1 MSDIKFKEKDYAEL
15 LLKKGLISKNFGTEM
30 KILAKYFKSLGK
42 KPKEREKLLYEFCEN
57 YVTDFSRVLYFK
69 KINSALN
76 YARKKENVLINI
88 DQIEITKNELEVI
101 DSLDV
106 GHVQKKLCFT
116 LLTLNKLYSTIHET
130 KYGEKSEE
138 HFYGGNNKK
147 YKELI
152 DSSHTSLTANKLHL
166 IIGEL
171 AAKGIVE
178 IRNKGFIKLS
188 FIYEINPDSEVTILI
203 NSFNDIG
210 LYYDLYTNQPRV
222 KQCSACNTPIKIKSN
237 KTKYCSS
244 CAKEIKSIQVRNLAR
259 ESMRKIRSKNVNKIE
274 KR

>member
-15 LLKKGLISKNFGTEM
+15 LLKKGLISKNFGTEL

-42 KPKEREKLLYEFCEN
+42 KPKEREKLIYEFCEN
-57 YVTDFSRVLYFK
+57 HVTDFSRVLYFK

-76 YARKKENVLINI
+76 YARKKESVLINI

-101 DSLDV
+101 DSLDAD
-106 GHVQKKLCFT
+106 HVQKKLCFT
-116 LLTLNKLYSTIHET
+116 LLTLNKLYSTIHKI
-130 KYGEKSEE
+130 KYGEKNKE

-152 DSSHTSLTANKLHL
+152 DVSHTSLTANKLHF

-188 FIYEINPDSEVTILI
+188 FIYEIDSDSEVAILI
-203 NSFNDIG
+203 NSFADIG
-210 LYYDLYTNQPRV
+210 LYYDLYTNQPKV
-222 KQCSACNTPIKIKSN
+222 KRCAACFVPLKMKSN
-237 KTKYCSS
+237 KTKYCSK
-244 CAKEIKSIQVRNLAR
+244 CAKDISQTKKNQWKR
-259 ESMRKIRSKNVNKIE
+259 ENWNKGRKIE

>member
-15 LLKKGLISKNFGTEM
+15 LLKKGFISKNFGTEM

-42 KPKEREKLLYEFCEN
+42 KPKEREKLLYKFCEKHI
-57 YVTDFSRVLYFK
+57 VDFSRVLYFK

-76 YARKKENVLINI
+76 YTRKKENVLINI

-106 GHVQKKLCFT
+106 DHVQKKLCFT
-116 LLTLNKLYSTIHET
+116 LFTLNKLYSTIHEI
-130 KYGEKSEE
+130 KYGDKNIE

-152 DSSHTSLTANKLHL
+152 DASHTSLTANKLHL

-171 AAKGIVE
+171 ASKGIVE

-188 FIYEINPDSEVTILI
+188 FIYEIYPDNEVAVII
-203 NSFNDIG
+203 NSFDDIG
-210 LYYDLYTNQPRV
+210 LYYDLYTGQPKV
-222 KQCSACNTPIKIKSN
+222 KRCSECKTPIKATSNRTKLCSACLVINREKQNRK
-237 KTKYCSS
+237 KALKYYHKK
-244 CAKEIKSIQVRNLAR
+244 KENLDFT
-259 ESMRKIRSKNVNKIE
+259 I
-274 KR
+274 

>member
-1 MSDIKFKEKDYAEL
+1 MSDIKFKEKNYAEL
-15 LLKKGLISKNFGTEM
+15 LLKKGFISKNLGTEM
-30 KILAKYFKSLGK
+30 KILAKYFKSMGK
-42 KPKEREKLLYEFCEN
+42 KPKEREKLLYDFCEKHI
-57 YVTDFSRVLYFK
+57 VDFSRVLYFK

-88 DQIEITKNELEVI
+88 DV
-101 DSLDV
+101 D
-106 GHVQKKLCFT
+106 HVQKKLCFT

-130 KYGEKSEE
+130 KYGEKNKE

-152 DSSHTSLTANKLHL
+152 DASHASLTANKLHL

-171 AAKGIVE
+171 AAKEIVE

-188 FIYEINPDSEVTILI
+188 FIYEIELDSEVGILI
-203 NSFNDIG
+203 NSFDDIG
-210 LYYDLYTNQPRV
+210 LYYDLYTNQQRV
-222 KQCSACNTPIKIKSN
+222 RECSTCNTPIKIKSN
-237 KTKYCSS
+237 KTKYCSN
-244 CAKEIKSIQVRNLAR
+244 CALETEKNRKKLWKRNRSRKSS
-259 ESMRKIRSKNVNKIE
+259 EIE

>member
-15 LLKKGLISKNFGTEM
+15 LLKKGFISKNLSTEM

-42 KPKEREKLLYEFCEN
+42 KPKEREKLLYEFCEKHI
-57 YVTDFSRVLYFK
+57 VDFSRVLYFK
-69 KINSALN
+69 KINSALI

-88 DQIEITKNELEVI
+88 DRIEITKNELEVI
-101 DSLDV
+101 DTLDV
-106 GHVQKKLCFT
+106 DHVQKKLCFT

-130 KYGEKSEE
+130 KYGENNKE

-152 DSSHTSLTANKLHL
+152 DASHTSLTANKLHL

-171 AAKGIVE
+171 AAKEIVE

-188 FIYEINPDSEVTILI
+188 FIYEIELDSEVGILI
-203 NSFNDIG
+203 NSFDDIG
-210 LYYDLYTNQPRV
+210 LYYDLYTNQQRV
-222 KQCSACNTPIKIKSN
+222 RECSTCNTPIKIKSN
-237 KTKYCSS
+237 KTKYCSN
-244 CAKEIKSIQVRNLAR
+244 CALETEKNRKKLWKRNRSRKSS
-259 ESMRKIRSKNVNKIE
+259 EIE